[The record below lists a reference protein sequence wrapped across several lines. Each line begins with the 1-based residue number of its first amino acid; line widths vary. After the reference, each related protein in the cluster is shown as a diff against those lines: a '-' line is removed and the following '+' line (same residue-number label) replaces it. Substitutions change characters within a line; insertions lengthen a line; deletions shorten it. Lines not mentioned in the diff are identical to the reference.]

1 MKKVRADMTKTN
13 ILLPAGRQLRLDGVW
28 QAHLGSFWNHFH
40 LTGGY
45 WRLYHHDG
53 PGAGVYRNGTRI
65 ELLPDALYLL
75 PPYPELVT

>member
-40 LTGGY
+40 LTG
-45 WRLYHHDG
+45 RLL
-53 PGAGVYRNGTRI
+53 AAV
-65 ELLPDALYLL
+65 
-75 PPYPELVT
+75 PP